1 MFVELA
7 KNSVM
12 CVLYFCSVDRWSRM
26 ERCEVFS
33 AGSSVVISRQTL
45 PTCHLRTLQ
54 RAILN
59 YSLTSSLLYATAAFT
74 LSAAWC
80 FYLKYLLSHGLS
92 VFFYFDIW
100 LFFYERLDAVLETG
114 HIFLITYVE
123 LLKPSSGY
131 SKKTNELNLYNWFN
145 SITSEFCVILQS
157 CIHTFEHHFNSQRT
171 CGRANQQKGERN
183 DAFDLSKG
191 QTLDW
196 ILLRMDFP
204 CSLVLKTAEAF
215 YPFLSLYTLS
225 EVRESFGG

>member
-92 VFFYFDIW
+92 VFFILTFDCSFMKDLMQSWKQGIFFDYLCWAFKTLQW
-100 LFFYERLDAVLETG
+100 L
-114 HIFLITYVE
+114 
-123 LLKPSSGY
+123 
-131 SKKTNELNLYNWFN
+131 
-145 SITSEFCVILQS
+145 
-157 CIHTFEHHFNSQRT
+157 
-171 CGRANQQKGERN
+171 
-183 DAFDLSKG
+183 
-191 QTLDW
+191 
-196 ILLRMDFP
+196 
-204 CSLVLKTAEAF
+204 
-215 YPFLSLYTLS
+215 
-225 EVRESFGG
+225 